1 LGKLKEQTTLIKKNV
16 FDLTVY
22 TGGAINLMESWELT
36 SEDREI
42 IIDSFAELNAA
53 RSGKKKNEIRQEQ
66 L

>member
-1 LGKLKEQTTLIKKNV
+1 M

-36 SEDREI
+36 TEDREI